1 MISNLINKMLSK
13 LFPYKGQPWKHLS
26 EANNQKYRF
35 SRSISVVTG
44 YAKKPEH
51 LLDKGVSKQ

>member
-1 MISNLINKMLSK
+1 MLLSFINKMLSK
-13 LFPYKGQPWKHLS
+13 LFPYEGQPWKHLS
-26 EANNQKYRF
+26 EADTASYRF

-51 LLDKGVSKQ
+51 LLDQGVPKQ